1 MATIVSKRTGK
12 RYNEAAAKIAPD
24 KQYTLEDAVA
34 LVKSMPVAKFD
45 QSVDLSFR
53 LGVDPKH
60 ADQMV
65 RGAVVLPH
73 GIGKTVRVAVFAK
86 GEKEREAREAGADV
100 IGAEDLVERVQG
112 GWMEFD
118 TAVATPDLMGQV
130 GRLGKV
136 LGPRGLMPNPKLGT
150 VTFDVGR
157 AVREAK
163 AGKVEFR
170 VDKAGNI
177 HTPIGKHSFGAE
189 QLAANGMALI
199 EAIVRAKPAA
209 AKGTYLRSLTVSTT
223 MGPGVPLD
231 ALAIANLFKK
241 AGRDKERF
249 VPTQEK
255 VEAVEELKSRLNGVK
270 AVVLTEYRGLT
281 VQQLGDLRKQLRA
294 VSAEYKIVKNRLAR
308 LAIASSELQGLGTH
322 LKGPTGV
329 IFSKEDPVAVAKA
342 VHAFARTNQALA
354 VKAGYVEG
362 QMLAPAGLKAL
373 ADLPSREAIRAQ
385 LVGSIQGVLAGL
397 VGVLAAPQ
405 RELVYVLQQRGASA
419 GDESKAASS

>member
-1 MATIVSKRTGK
+1 MATMVSKR
-12 RYNEAAAKIAPD
+12 YDAAAAKIASD
-24 KQYTLEDAVA
+24 RQYSLDEAIGV
-34 LVKSMPVAKFD
+34 LKSMPGAKFD
-45 QSVDLSFR
+45 ESVDLSFR

-150 VTFDVGR
+150 VTFDVSR

-163 AGKVEFR
+163 AGKIEFR

-177 HTPIGKHSFGAE
+177 HTPVGKRSFSAE
-189 QLAANGMALI
+189 NLRDNAMALI

-209 AKGTYLRSLTVSTT
+209 AKGTYLKSLTVSST
-223 MGPGVPLD
+223 MSPGVPVD
-231 ALAIANLFKK
+231 AQAVANLFKK
-241 AGRDKERF
+241 
-249 VPTQEK
+249 TT
-255 VEAVEELKSRLNGVK
+255 S
-270 AVVLTEYRGLT
+270 
-281 VQQLGDLRKQLRA
+281 
-294 VSAEYKIVKNRLAR
+294 
-308 LAIASSELQGLGTH
+308 
-322 LKGPTGV
+322 
-329 IFSKEDPVAVAKA
+329 
-342 VHAFARTNQALA
+342 
-354 VKAGYVEG
+354 
-362 QMLAPAGLKAL
+362 
-373 ADLPSREAIRAQ
+373 
-385 LVGSIQGVLAGL
+385 
-397 VGVLAAPQ
+397 
-405 RELVYVLQQRGASA
+405 
-419 GDESKAASS
+419 

>member
-1 MATIVSKRTGK
+1 MATMVSKRYDASVSKGK
-12 RYNEAAAKIAPD
+12 TDKAYSLDEAIGGLKKMAG
-24 KQYTLEDAVA
+24 
-34 LVKSMPVAKFD
+34 AKFD
-45 QSVDLSFR
+45 ESVDLSFR

-100 IGAEDLVERVQG
+100 VGAEDLVERVQG

-118 TAVATPDLMGQV
+118 TTIATPDLMGQV

-177 HTPIGKHSFGAE
+177 PTPIGKRSFTPE
-189 QLAANGMALI
+189 QLAANALALI

-209 AKGTYLRSLTVSTT
+209 AKGTYLRTLTV
-223 MGPGVPLD
+223 
-231 ALAIANLFKK
+231 
-241 AGRDKERF
+241 
-249 VPTQEK
+249 
-255 VEAVEELKSRLNGVK
+255 
-270 AVVLTEYRGLT
+270 
-281 VQQLGDLRKQLRA
+281 
-294 VSAEYKIVKNRLAR
+294 
-308 LAIASSELQGLGTH
+308 
-322 LKGPTGV
+322 
-329 IFSKEDPVAVAKA
+329 
-342 VHAFARTNQALA
+342 
-354 VKAGYVEG
+354 
-362 QMLAPAGLKAL
+362 
-373 ADLPSREAIRAQ
+373 
-385 LVGSIQGVLAGL
+385 
-397 VGVLAAPQ
+397 
-405 RELVYVLQQRGASA
+405 
-419 GDESKAASS
+419 